1 MAAHQHHHRVR
12 APLPPRLL
20 HRVSVSARCV
30 CLARPPSASFRPPP
44 PPSVPSPLPKKRA
57 DYDAAADFGE
67 EDGAVVDEATGV
79 EEQREYGNG
88 EYVSSVTAGAG
99 LPALLRAGRAGP
111 GGDPVFFLLTAVAV
125 TTSVAF
131 SSMVAVAVPTML
143 SCQESPSPYIQ
154 KLSENFSTVA
164 MRRAANSFAMLA
176 DGALEELPS
185 TMAAVRLSGMEIS
198 DLTVE
203 LSDLSHE
210 ISDGVNKSAK
220 VTQTVEASIGQMQDI
235 ARQQAISMIKERAT
249 LRTIPL
255 QDWITS
261 PRHKSS

>member
-1 MAAHQHHHRVR
+1 MAAHQQHHRLR
-12 APLPPRLL
+12 PPQPPRLL
-20 HRVSVSARCV
+20 HHVFVSACCIRR
-30 CLARPPSASFRPPP
+30 ARPPSASFRPPP
-44 PPSVPSPLPKKRA
+44 APSLPYPLPKKRA
-57 DYDAAADFGE
+57 DYEAAADFGE
-67 EDGAVVDEATGV
+67 EDGAVVVDETTET
-79 EEQREYGNG
+79 EEQREYGG
-88 EYVSSVTAGAG
+88 GGYASSVGAGTG

-143 SCQESPSPYIQ
+143 
-154 KLSENFSTVA
+154 A
-164 MRRAANSFAMLA
+164 MRRAANSFTMLA
-176 DGALEELPS
+176 DAALEELPS

-220 VTQTVEASIGQMQDI
+220 VVQAVEASIGQMGDI
-235 ARQQAISMIKERAT
+235 ARQQAISMVKERAS
-249 LRTIPL
+249 LQTIPTAVL
-255 QDWITS
+255 DHKFQ
-261 PRHKSS
+261 KSSSQQQRRERGENI

>member
-143 SCQESPSPYIQ
+143 
-154 KLSENFSTVA
+154 A

>member
-30 CLARPPSASFRPPP
+30 RRARPPSASFRPPP

-57 DYDAAADFGE
+57 DYDAAADFG
-67 EDGAVVDEATGV
+67 
-79 EEQREYGNG
+79 RK
-88 EYVSSVTAGAG
+88 TA
-99 LPALLRAGRAGP
+99 RC
-111 GGDPVFFLLTAVAV
+111 DPVFFLLTAVAV

-143 SCQESPSPYIQ
+143 
-154 KLSENFSTVA
+154 A

-220 VTQTVEASIGQMQDI
+220 VTQAVEASIGQMQDI

>member
-20 HRVSVSARCV
+20 HRVSVSARCARR
-30 CLARPPSASFRPPP
+30 ARPPSASFRPPP
-44 PPSVPSPLPKKRA
+44 PPAPPSLPKRRA
-57 DYDAAADFGE
+57 GYEPAADFGE
-67 EDGAVVDEATGV
+67 EDGAVLDEASEA
-79 EEQREYGNG
+79 EEQRECGSG
-88 EYVSSVTAGAG
+88 EYISSVGAGAG
-99 LPALLRAGRAGP
+99 LPALRAGRAGP
-111 GGDPVFFLLTAVAV
+111 GGDPVFFLLAAVAV

-143 SCQESPSPYIQ
+143 A
-154 KLSENFSTVA
+154 L
-164 MRRAANSFAMLA
+164 RRAADSFAMLA
-176 DGALEELPS
+176 DAALEELPS

-220 VTQTVEASIGQMQDI
+220 VARAVEASIGQMQDI
-235 ARQQAISMIKERAT
+235 ARQQAISMVEERAT
-249 LRTIPL
+249 LRTIPTAGP
-255 QDWITS
+255 DNKS
-261 PRHKSS
+261 HKSSRQQQR